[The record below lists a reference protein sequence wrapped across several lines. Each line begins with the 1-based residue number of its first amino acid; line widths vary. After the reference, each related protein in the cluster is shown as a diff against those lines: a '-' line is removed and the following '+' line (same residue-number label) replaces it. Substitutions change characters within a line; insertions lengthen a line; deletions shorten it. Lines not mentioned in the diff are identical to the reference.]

1 MTVAKTAA
9 IYKLVVNEIF
19 GPTFQGEGPAIGR
32 PCGFIRLTGC
42 NLHCRWCDS
51 AYTWR
56 FNDRHPH
63 DFAGVFDQKAE
74 SHSMFPDD
82 ILPKIVAMN
91 VPMVVLTGGEPLLQQ
106 YKPAFYEL
114 LFSLQELGI
123 EVHVE
128 TNGTRAPADRIAPL
142 VKQFSVS
149 PKLNNSGNSRDERIA
164 WHVLDTFVGM
174 PNAIFKFVAA
184 TDYDLE
190 EIATICTQA
199 KIPNDRVY
207 IMPLGVTEEAIN
219 VSTALVAETA
229 VLHGWNL
236 TTRLHILVFG
246 DKRGT

>member
-1 MTVAKTAA
+1 MTIARGAA
-9 IYKLVVNEIF
+9 IHQLVVNEIF

-42 NLHCRWCDS
+42 NLHCKWCDS

-56 FNDRHPH
+56 FSDTHPH
-63 DFAGVFDQKAE
+63 DFAGVFNVADE

-91 VPMVVLTGGEPLLQQ
+91 VPLVIITGGEPLQQ
-106 YKPAFYEL
+106 QHRPAFYEL

-123 EVHVE
+123 EVHIE
-128 TNGTRAPADRIAPL
+128 TNGTRLPSARIAPL

-149 PKLNNSGNSRDERIA
+149 PKLNNSGNSMDERIA
-164 WHVLDTFVGM
+164 WHVLHAFARM

-207 IMPLGVTEEAIN
+207 IMPLGVTEAEIN
-219 VSTALVAETA
+219 IRTQDVAETA
-229 VLHGWNL
+229 ILNGWNL